1 MILTAEVKIKSI
13 KNLSSEYI
21 EMQLRNMSFDVL
33 RWAIVSYDDDFYILS
48 ISYSKD

>member
-21 EMQLRNMSFDVL
+21 EMQLRNMGFDVL
-33 RWAIVSYDDDFYILS
+33 RWAIVSYDDDFYNLN
-48 ISYSKD
+48 ISYVKD